1 MNPSI
6 ALGVKPLELADPL
19 AQYGKIAAIQQA
31 QNQNALA
38 QYQLSAAKR
47 GEEETNKLRALFSSA
62 SDVSSPEFVRQVY
75 GISPEYGAKH
85 VKSLAEQEKLR
96 REAVESR
103 MKIAKDKTQFYR
115 DQLTNVNDPQS
126 AQAWLTAQ
134 YQDPDLKDVTGQMPP
149 LDQALAK
156 IPTDPAQFNIW
167 RQQQALGMG
176 KFIELNKPVLSTKD
190 VGGTVIDRTFQ
201 PLTRE
206 ITELGTTKKTMTPGE
221 AARLQVDQA
230 RLANE
235 QRRLEAEATGVVYQT
250 DDNGN
255 VVALPSRLKKGEVP
269 TPRPVMVAGQP
280 VEGAAPGTPVAP
292 EPMKAKP
299 TEAEA
304 KDLIAINKQRAIVQ
318 SARDMVN
325 KTPGA
330 FSLTQGLMGETIG
343 GRVRS
348 ADEIKARSYLFNVVS
363 GVIKERAGTAQS
375 KSEKETLDR
384 FLPGDNDNPD
394 MIIAKLDA
402 FEQYLGDLEKGVS
415 KKRSVP
421 AKPGTPS
428 KPGVNLTPMDR
439 QALDWANSNPNDPRA
454 AQIKQRLGM

>member
-38 QYQLSAAKR
+38 QYQLSAAQR
-47 GEEETNKLRALFSSA
+47 GEEETNKLRALFSDA
-62 SDVSSPEFVRQVY
+62 TDVTSPEFIRKVY
-75 GISPEYGAKH
+75 GVSPQYGATHAKA
-85 VKSLAEQEKLR
+85 VAEGKRADVDTLAKKFDIAQKKL
-96 REAVESR
+96 A
-103 MKIAKDKTQFYR
+103 MYKDDAGR
-115 DQLTNVNDPQS
+115 LTPET
-126 AQAWLTAQ
+126 APAWVAAQ
-134 YQDPDLKDVTGQMPP
+134 YQDPDVKWAITVPI
-149 LDQALAK
+149 DQALAG
-156 IPTDPAQFNIW
+156 IPTDPAQFEVW
-167 RQQQALGMG
+167 RQQRVLGMG
-176 KFIELNKPVLSTKD
+176 KFLELNKPVLSTTD
-190 VGGTVIDRTFQ
+190 NGGVIKKEIFSPMTQ
-201 PLTRE
+201 QLTT
-206 ITELGTTKKTMTPGE
+206 IGTEKKTMTPGE

-269 TPRPVMVAGQP
+269 TPRPVMVPGQP
-280 VEGAAPGTPVAP
+280 VEGATGTPVAP

-439 QALDWANSNPNDPRA
+439 QAFDWANSNPNDPRA